1 MYYVSSPPFLF
12 NLKTGMNEEQFDRDY
27 QIRFILSNIIE
38 MIKDIKDVLRTVVQ
52 DRDNIREKLDDIED
66 ILNRLSVQIESL
78 KDKSEVGEKY
88 RDLLQSAYDNA
99 LQNRKDQQQL
109 FIKLLLTGFIV
120 GLILPLFPFIA
131 LAIVDPSIL
140 VELLK
145 LVVGN

>member
-1 MYYVSSPPFLF
+1 MQ
-12 NLKTGMNEEQFDRDY
+12 EEQFDRDY

-52 DRDNIREKLDDIED
+52 DRDSIREKLDDIED
-66 ILNRLSVQIESL
+66 ILNRLSVQIVSL
-78 KDKSEVGEKY
+78 EDKSEVSEKY
-88 RDLLQSAYDNA
+88 KDLLQSAYDNA

-145 LVVGN
+145 LVVAN

>member
-1 MYYVSSPPFLF
+1 MQ
-12 NLKTGMNEEQFDRDY
+12 EEQFDRDY

-52 DRDNIREKLDDIED
+52 DRDSIREKLDDIED
-66 ILNRLSVQIESL
+66 ILNRLSVQIVSL
-78 KDKSEVGEKY
+78 ENKSEVSEKY
-88 RDLLQSAYDNA
+88 KDLLQSAYDNA

-145 LVVGN
+145 LVVAN

>member
-1 MYYVSSPPFLF
+1 MQ
-12 NLKTGMNEEQFDRDY
+12 EEQFDRDY

-52 DRDNIREKLDDIED
+52 DRDNIRKTLDDIED

-78 KDKSEVGEKY
+78 KDKSDVGEKY

-145 LVVGN
+145 LVVAN

>member
-1 MYYVSSPPFLF
+1 MH
-12 NLKTGMNEEQFDRDY
+12 EERFDRDY

-38 MIKDIKDVLRTVVQ
+38 MIKDIKDVLGTVVQ
-52 DRDNIREKLDDIED
+52 NRDNIREKLDDIED

-88 RDLLQSAYDNA
+88 RDLLQGAYDNA

-145 LVVGN
+145 LVVSN